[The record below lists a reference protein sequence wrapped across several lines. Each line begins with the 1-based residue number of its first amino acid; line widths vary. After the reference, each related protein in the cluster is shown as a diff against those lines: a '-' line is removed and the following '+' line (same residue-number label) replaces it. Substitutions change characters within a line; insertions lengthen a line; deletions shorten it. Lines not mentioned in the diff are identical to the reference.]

1 MATIYELVQAKNI
14 ATYWNEKSKERKP
27 FLLEAFFPADKQLGL
42 ELSWIK
48 GANKSPVSLQLSAFD
63 AKAIPLSRQ
72 GFDKL
77 QKDMPF
83 FKNSMNIDE
92 KQRQELNK
100 VINSGNQN
108 MIDLILTRVF
118 DDKMTLL
125 DNADITREILRSQ
138 LITTGAISIS
148 SNGQAFSFD
157 YSVPDANKVTVD
169 WTTVATADPIGNI
182 VAWQDIVE
190 TATGERP
197 TNLVMNLATFNLI
210 GKTDA
215 VKNAVYVFAGGKVNV
230 GRTAVKEYIL
240 AETGCNVWIYDKGY
254 VNDSGVFTKFIPNNV
269 VSLLPDMVGKTWFGT
284 TPEESDLMNDPK
296 VQVELV
302 DTGVAVTTSKEV
314 DPVNVMT
321 KASMIC
327 MPSGEM
333 ANAMVIASI
342 T

>member
-1 MATIYELVQAKNI
+1 MATIYDLVTAKNL
-14 ATYWNEKSKERKP
+14 AAYWDEKRKERKP

-48 GANKSPVSLQLSAFD
+48 GANKSPVALQLSAFD
-63 AKAIPLSRQ
+63 AKAIPISRQ

-77 QKDMPF
+77 QTDMPF

-100 VINSGNQN
+100 VIGSGNQE
-108 MIDLILTRVF
+108 MINLILRRVF
-118 DDKMTLL
+118 DDKTNLL
-125 DNADITREILRSQ
+125 ENADVAREILRAQ
-138 LITTGAISIS
+138 IITTGTINIS
-148 SNGQAFSFD
+148 SNGQAYAYD
-157 YSVPDANKVTVD
+157 YSVPNANKVTND
-169 WTTVATADPIGNI
+169 WTTVATADPIGDI

-197 TNLVMNLATFNLI
+197 TNLVMNLTTFNLI
-210 GKTDA
+210 GKTNA
-215 VKNAVYVFAGGKVNV
+215 VKNAVYVFANGSVDV
-230 GRTAVKEYIL
+230 GRPEVKSYIL
-240 AETGCNVWIYDKGY
+240 RQTGCNVWIYDKGY
-254 VNDSGVFTKFIPNNV
+254 VNDSGVWTKFIPNNV

-284 TPEESDLMNDPK
+284 TPEESDLMNDPT

-302 DTGVAVTTSKEV
+302 DMGVAITNSKES

-327 MPSGEM
+327 LPSGELADRM
-333 ANAMVIASI
+333 IIASI